1 MIVGYAR
8 TSTSEQRAG
17 LEAQVRDLKAAG
29 TKKIFSEQV
38 SSVAQRPKLAECLR
52 FLREGDTLMVTKPDR
67 LARSTHELLKI
78 SEELAQA
85 GVGLVIHSMGLDTR
99 NGSNPTAK
107 LMLSVLAAIAQFERD
122 LMLERQREG
131 IARAQAEG
139 KYKGRPQS
147 LDRAAVH
154 RMTAD
159 GIRPTT
165 LGGRIAA
172 VARVEAHAVDH
183 QSDAGLCQFL
193 GDLQQLMRRS
203 RQAIRLG
210 HHQRVA
216 LAQETQALG
225 ELWSLR
231 HGGHLLGE
239 YLFRARRL
247 QIAHLRIEPGALF
260 CGGGASIADD
270 HGPSFRPIN
279 PFRIIRTSV
288 R

>member
-1 MIVGYAR
+1 VIVGYAR

-17 LEAQVRDLKAAG
+17 LDAQVRDLKAAG

-38 SSVAQRPKLAECLR
+38 SSMAQRPKLAECLR

-131 IARAQAEG
+131 IARAQAAG

-147 LDRAAVH
+147 LDRAAVR
-154 RMTAD
+154 RMKAD
-159 GIRPTT
+159 RIGPAA
-165 LGGRIAA
+165 IAA
-172 VARVEAHAVDH
+172 KLGIARSSVYRLLEEA
-183 QSDAGLCQFL
+183 
-193 GDLQQLMRRS
+193 
-203 RQAIRLG
+203 
-210 HHQRVA
+210 
-216 LAQETQALG
+216 
-225 ELWSLR
+225 
-231 HGGHLLGE
+231 
-239 YLFRARRL
+239 
-247 QIAHLRIEPGALF
+247 
-260 CGGGASIADD
+260 
-270 HGPSFRPIN
+270 
-279 PFRIIRTSV
+279 
-288 R
+288 